1 MESALRWLYFLQT
14 LTYLSPVKPITLKLS
29 PLKKTS
35 LANFLGPRYWLTW
48 LGLGL
53 MGVISFLPLP
63 VIAVIGQSLG
73 LLFYYLIGSR
83 RKIAFKNI
91 SCCFPELSAQQ
102 HTSINRKHFRLLGQ
116 SIFATPMHW
125 WISKQRFNRLVEI
138 RGREHYDRAL
148 ESGRNIIILAPHFIS
163 LDVAGLRLAQE
174 RPILTMYQ
182 YAKNK
187 LANEIV
193 KRGRLRYGG
202 ALVERKEPMRNL
214 IRAIRKGKPFYYLPD
229 QDAGRKGVFV
239 PFFHTQASTFSVLGK
254 FADMTNAIVIPCRT
268 RIKPWG
274 QGYEVTI
281 EKPLEDFP
289 SSDEVLDTTRMNQAV
304 ANLIRP
310 HPEQYFWVHKRF
322 KTRPLEEKPQGLDF
336 YK

>member
-1 MESALRWLYFLQT
+1 
-14 LTYLSPVKPITLKLS
+14 
-29 PLKKTS
+29 
-35 LANFLGPRYWLTW
+35 
-48 LGLGL
+48 
-53 MGVISFLPLP
+53 
-63 VIAVIGQSLG
+63 
-73 LLFYYLIGSR
+73 
-83 RKIAFKNI
+83 
-91 SCCFPELSAQQ
+91 
-102 HTSINRKHFRLLGQ
+102 
-116 SIFATPMHW
+116 MHW

-187 LANEIV
+187 LADEIV

-214 IRAIRKGKPFYYLPD
+214 IRAIRKGQPFYYLPD

-239 PFFHTQASTFSVLGK
+239 PFFHAQASTFSVLGK
-254 FADMTNAIVIPCRT
+254 FAEMTNAIVIPCRT

-281 EKPLEDFP
+281 EKPLQDFP
-289 SSDEVLDTTRMNQAV
+289 CLDEILDTTRMNQAV
-304 ANLIRP
+304 ADLIRP

-322 KTRPLEEKPQGLDF
+322 KTRPPEETTQFPNF